1 MSNITVVLWEL
12 SGRYIPAF
20 NIGDYRGKPVT
31 LVSHHRDYGDPV
43 VIAYVTGFPDDFE
56 DSDDKRM
63 ALRQWTLEEARKRQY
78 SEPEGSPTHTL
89 IKSIYEAIVRSTRVE
104 VDDPGSLP
112 PRYNQTN

>member
-1 MSNITVVLWEL
+1 MSGITVVLWEFNR
-12 SGRYIPAF
+12 RYIPIF
-20 NIGDYRGKPVT
+20 NIGDYRGKPVA
-31 LVSHHRDYGDPV
+31 LVSHHRDYDDPV
-43 VIAYVTGFPDDFE
+43 VTAFVTDFPEDFV

-104 VDDPGSLP
+104 VDDPSQLP
-112 PRYNQTN
+112 LRYR